1 MVDQGQ
7 ILQYLKSNKQGF
19 NQKYN
24 LKKIGIFG
32 SYARS
37 EQTPDSDLDLLV
49 EFEDNT
55 PDLYEKKELIRNEM
69 MSVFHLNVDICTEKY
84 IKPIFRNHILSEAI
98 YV

>member
-37 EQTPDSDLDLLV
+37 EQTPNSDLDLLV
-49 EFEDNT
+49 EFE
-55 PDLYEKKELIRNEM
+55 LK
-69 MSVFHLNVDICTEKY
+69 
-84 IKPIFRNHILSEAI
+84 
-98 YV
+98 